1 MIINLPFFNE
11 LNSDS
16 LTDYYEVDIDLEQKK
31 IQLDIIF
38 NERSIESNKLLI
50 LKSYLNDLPE
60 IIDIAKKK
68 FLMTLIK
75 GMMLKNF

>member
-31 IQLDIIF
+31 IQLDINF